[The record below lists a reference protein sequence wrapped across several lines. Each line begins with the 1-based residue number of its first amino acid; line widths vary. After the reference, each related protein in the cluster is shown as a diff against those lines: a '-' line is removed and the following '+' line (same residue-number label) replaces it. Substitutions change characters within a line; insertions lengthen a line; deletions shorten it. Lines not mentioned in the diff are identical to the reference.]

1 MLAHEEIKCMACG
14 EQMEGPESPYTGECK
29 NKDDPGQSTECNEEE
44 FKSCMTG
51 VISKEEIFPFE
62 TQQEFCSLFAF
73 CKRNIDWYHYLVAK
87 SGCLLT
93 D

>member
-51 VISKEEIFPFE
+51 IISKGKTIYFF
-62 TQQEFCSLFAF
+62 
-73 CKRNIDWYHYLVAK
+73 
-87 SGCLLT
+87 
-93 D
+93 